1 MNSIIQGET
10 VRVRI
15 TPCGGSACEYPSVYD
30 AAVAARAECERVGKP
45 PMVEM
50 KVGNRDWI
58 QIRLSSFV

>member
-1 MNSIIQGET
+1 MSIIQGEN

-15 TPCGGSACEYPSVYD
+15 TPCGGKVCEYPSVYD
-30 AAVAARAECERVGKP
+30 AAVAARAECALVGKP

-50 KVGNRDWI
+50 KVGNGDWL